1 MEQPLPIQQQENDS
15 RAKEIDHGTIPLPM
29 SNVMLG
35 LPTKPGLNF
44 DDRSSVS
51 AIPWDYAQLVSQKRL
66 LTTLKITPTTPST
79 TPIFLLPNAWDIIR
93 KLHFRNLDTFFFLK
107 SWKWHLIFQLRSN
120 FQQVGMITISYVN
133 LPLNAFSY
141 YFNTPINQD
150 TEKIFSLED
159 GMVGTVLDYKD
170 QFPVDRLSAI
180 YQLPHTLLMLGEN
193 QDVEVTCD
201 WLSPFK
207 AAVQPAARAG
217 SVVAPPPSYMGYDM
231 GHIRVHVP
239 IPLEVATGVSDST
252 ATIRIWSHLTDV
264 KYSGYDP
271 TDDTL

>member
-1 MEQPLPIQQQENDS
+1 MEQPIPMIQQENDS

-51 AIPWDYAQLVSQKRL
+51 ATPWDYGQLVSQKRL
-66 LTTLKITPTTPST
+66 LTTLKINPATTST
-79 TPIFLLPNAWDIIR
+79 RPIFLLPNAWDVIR
-93 KLHFRNLDTFFFLK
+93 KLHFRNLDSFFFLK
-107 SWKWHLIFQLRSN
+107 SWKWHLTFQLRSN
-120 FQQVGMITISYVN
+120 FQQVGMVTISYVN

-141 YFNTPINQD
+141 YFGKPINMY
-150 TEKIFSLED
+150 TENIFSMED
-159 GMVGTVLDYKD
+159 GMVGTVRDYSM
-170 QFPVDRLSAI
+170 QFPVDYLSAI

-207 AAVQPAARAG
+207 AAVQASARG
-217 SVVAPPPSYMGYDM
+217 SVNQPSPSFLGYDM

-239 IPLEVATGVSDST
+239 VPLSVCNGVSDNT
-252 ATIRIWSHLTDV
+252 ATIRVWSHLTEV

-271 TDDTL
+271 TDEAL